1 MSHIETNK
9 SKLTSINKELLMKA
23 LEIVAKK
30 LGGRVSPTVTDYNSR
45 ELSHWEG
52 DKIIA
57 SVKTDAVKRGVGLI
71 VKNGVVK
78 FVGDDYGV
86 QKAYGEL
93 KNEIESTYKKLALIL
108 ALSEEGFDTQVA
120 DINIGTLITGVKD
133 E

>member
-9 SKLTSINKELLMKA
+9 SKLSSINKELLMKT

-30 LGGRVSPTVTDYNSR
+30 LGGRVSPTVTDYNGR
-45 ELSHWEG
+45 ELSHWNGE
-52 DKIIA
+52 KIIA
-57 SVKTDAVKRGVGLI
+57 SLKTPSVQRGVGLI
-71 VKNGVVK
+71 VKNGIVT

-93 KNEIESTYKKLALIL
+93 KNEIELTYRKLGLIL
-108 ALSEEGFDTQVA
+108 ALNEEGFDTQVT
-120 DINIGTLITGVKD
+120 DINSRTLIMGEKD